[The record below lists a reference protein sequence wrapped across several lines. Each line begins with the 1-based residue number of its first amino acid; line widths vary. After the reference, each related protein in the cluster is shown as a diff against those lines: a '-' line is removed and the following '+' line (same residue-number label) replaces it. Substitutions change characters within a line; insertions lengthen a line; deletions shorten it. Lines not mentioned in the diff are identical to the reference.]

1 MALTWA
7 DCALTPIL
15 VRGCCPPFQT
25 LVSRGTSPFGHAVVT
40 VTRLSAGDAFNV
52 IPDEVKLGGTVR
64 SSSDEDM
71 QVGFP
76 CLVPNKAT
84 DLY

>member
-1 MALTWA
+1 MHAP
-7 DCALTPIL
+7 TPIL
-15 VRGCCPPFQT
+15 RLLPGLLQT

-40 VTRLSAGDAFNV
+40 VTRLHAGDAFNV

-71 QVGFP
+71 QVCARTCKEIDYP
-76 CLVPNKAT
+76 A
-84 DLY
+84 